1 MKPTAI
7 IASAI
12 IALGL
17 LALGLCIRSGIDFAA
32 SRDRTVDVRGLAER
46 EVPANVVTWPIM
58 FKEVGNSLPTVY
70 ANVSA
75 TNQRIVDFLKAN
87 GITDQEISI
96 GAPKVQDLTT
106 DRYNN
111 QPLPYNYAITSVVTV
126 SSGKVKEI
134 HALINRQG
142 ELFAQGIAITND
154 YNYQIT
160 YDFTDLNSIKPE
172 MIAEATKNA
181 REAAKKF
188 ADDSESSLGKIKT
201 ARQGQFTIDDR
212 DATTPSSLSLL
223 EGEAPGYHP
232 TLAHQLSVVLGT
244 SSPTDKA
251 TQL

>member
-172 MIAEATKNA
+172 MIAEATKK
-181 REAAKKF
+181 RPRGRQEICRR
-188 ADDSESSLGKIKT
+188 LRIV
-201 ARQGQFTIDDR
+201 ARQDQDR
-212 DATTPSSLSLL
+212 TPGTVHHRRPRRHHTLHQES
-223 EGEAPGYHP
+223 EGRH
-232 TLAHQLSVVLGT
+232 LAHILSGRLT
-244 SSPTDKA
+244 PA
-251 TQL
+251 TQAIAVRPQPQP